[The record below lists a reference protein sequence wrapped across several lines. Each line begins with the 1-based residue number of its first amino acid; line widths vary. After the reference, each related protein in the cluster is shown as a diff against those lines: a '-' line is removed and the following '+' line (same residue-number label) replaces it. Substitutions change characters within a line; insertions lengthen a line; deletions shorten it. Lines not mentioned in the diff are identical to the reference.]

1 MKTKSKQNANFLLL
15 NVFRWNTKG
24 DMKTIRQYEIAE
36 WLGVKPA
43 TLANIFCEN
52 RRPSR
57 LEAKRLEA
65 ISGVSFEDWL
75 LSSGS
80 ALRQKVFT
88 AWAVRR
94 GESK

>member
-1 MKTKSKQNANFLLL
+1 
-15 NVFRWNTKG
+15 
-24 DMKTIRQYEIAE
+24 MKTIRQYKVAE

-65 ISGVSFEDWL
+65 ISGVSFEDWM

-94 GESK
+94 VEKK